1 MSESFNLKAL
11 YKLFLVQRKHHPSEL
26 WYGIP
31 HPRLEFLQAHSMRRD
46 SGAGS
51 PSPYS
56 LFLEVRATL
65 RFHLYTLLSF
75 EKILRMT
82 AEKYAVDSDFLAL
95 VKHSLNRLIDA
106 ESDVTPVQAR
116 ELFVVVG
123 IILTLKH
130 SGEVLYLAFPFKGP
144 DALDEAWAAC
154 NEGLHEVL
162 H

>member
-1 MSESFNLKAL
+1 MSESFNLKTL

-26 WYGIP
+26 WYGIS
-31 HPRLEFLQAHSMRRD
+31 HPRLEFLQAHLMRHD

-51 PSPYS
+51 PSPCS

-82 AEKYAVDSDFLAL
+82 AEKYAVDSGFPAL
-95 VKHSLNRLIDA
+95 VIHSLNRLIDA
-106 ESDVTPVQAR
+106 ESDVTLVQAR

-130 SGEVLYLAFPFKGP
+130 SGEILYLAFPFNGH

-154 NEGLHEVL
+154 NEGLHKVL